1 MEFLANVFIV
11 SMIVS
16 LICLLFSYIE
26 LIYCEKNIKD
36 VPNKTSY
43 KSTNSK
49 LNNMYNKSCEN
60 IENAYKESLSVIN
73 SYKFTKEYDDY
84 E

>member
-26 LIYCEKNIKD
+26 LNKCEKNIKD

-60 IENAYKESLSVIN
+60 IENVYKESLSVIN

>member
-1 MEFLANVFIV
+1 MELEFFTMVFVV
-11 SMIVS
+11 SI
-16 LICLLFSYIE
+16 IALLFSFIE
-26 LIYCEKNIKD
+26 LNKSDKNIKD
-36 VPNKTSY
+36 IPNKTSY

-49 LNNMYNKSCEN
+49 LNNIYNKSCEN